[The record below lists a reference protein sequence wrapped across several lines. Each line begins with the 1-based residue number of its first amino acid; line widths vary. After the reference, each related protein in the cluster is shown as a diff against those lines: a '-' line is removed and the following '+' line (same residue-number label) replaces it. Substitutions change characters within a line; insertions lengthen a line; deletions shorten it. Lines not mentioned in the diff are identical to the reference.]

1 MYITQKTKTVIL
13 TGVLFS
19 MFSLGLLIPLV
30 LLFWLNYWVQ
40 KNNPRSSRMLIM
52 FDNFVRFAL
61 FLGMMLCILY
71 ALENG
76 LDIVSRE
83 MVRHNF

>member
-13 TGVLFS
+13 IGLSLS
-19 MFSLGLLIPLV
+19 MFSLGVLLPLV

-40 KNNPRSSRMLIM
+40 KDNPRSSRMLII

-61 FLGMMLCILY
+61 FLGIVFCIAY
-71 ALENG
+71 G
-76 LDIVSRE
+76 LGEGLSAVSRE

>member
-13 TGVLFS
+13 IGLSLS
-19 MFSLGLLIPLV
+19 MFSLGVLLPLV

-40 KNNPRSSRMLIM
+40 KDNPRSSRMLII

-71 ALENG
+71 ALGNG